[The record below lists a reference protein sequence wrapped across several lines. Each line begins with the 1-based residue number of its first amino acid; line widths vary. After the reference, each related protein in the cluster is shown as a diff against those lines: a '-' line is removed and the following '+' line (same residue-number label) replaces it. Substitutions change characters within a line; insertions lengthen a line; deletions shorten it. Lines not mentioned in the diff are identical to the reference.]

1 MEGCS
6 VAKRNRYK
14 EMEKIMTAALTADA
28 VIFILYLLV
37 SGIGILWLKVLTAIF
52 CFVISGLGLAFLY
65 LTKEL
70 LRPRSLWMS
79 TGFFSVLMCL
89 LVSLIV
95 AFP

>member
-1 MEGCS
+1 M
-6 VAKRNRYK
+6 AKQNRYK
-14 EMEKIMTAALTADA
+14 EMEKLMTVSLIADT
-28 VIFILYLLV
+28 VIFILYLIV
-37 SGIGILWLKVLTAIF
+37 AGAGILWLKVLTAVL
-52 CFVISGLGLAFLY
+52 CFAMSGLALAFLF

-79 TGFFSVLMCL
+79 TGFFAVAMCL